1 MTESETPSAPMP
13 GADSPSPVAGAG
25 MPRRHVEVV
34 FEVSEDAELA
44 NVLAHEPQ
52 PTRPVRPLFGAVGA
66 LLGAGMASGLWLG
79 LMRVLRAEVL
89 PGALLVAVCAGIGA
103 TLFGGRSRANQ
114 VAAALAALAATLLV
128 RTLYVVMVAQA
139 EIARAIELVG
149 PESPFVRQIALR
161 QAERFTPLAL
171 AERLGDGLGL
181 ATYLVVVA
189 IAWRI
194 PRRT

>member
-1 MTESETPSAPMP
+1 
-13 GADSPSPVAGAG
+13 
-25 MPRRHVEVV
+25 
-34 FEVSEDAELA
+34 
-44 NVLAHEPQ
+44 
-52 PTRPVRPLFGAVGA
+52 
-66 LLGAGMASGLWLG
+66 
-79 LMRVLRAEVL
+79 MRVLRAEVL